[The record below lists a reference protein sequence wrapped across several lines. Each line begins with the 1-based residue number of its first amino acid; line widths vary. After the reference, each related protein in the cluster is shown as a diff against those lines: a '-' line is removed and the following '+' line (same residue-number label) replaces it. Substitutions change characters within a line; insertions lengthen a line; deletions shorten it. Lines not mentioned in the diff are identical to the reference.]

1 VRLALLFVSG
11 CAMLSTRA
19 ETATRDMRLNVTI
32 DSTDAGTHVVANLG
46 GPFGDPDLG
55 PDDSLA
61 LLIDGATIVTGSVSS
76 LTLDV
81 APRGGEFAFALHH
94 PGDHDATATVILVPP
109 SNIHATSV
117 SGKLILDWTPHEDG
131 GTTTITVK
139 GTCIEPHE
147 ISVLTDT
154 GHYELEGAQL
164 QTLPAPCAITLGLSR
179 SSMTTVSFADSP
191 FMFASLAQSETAEGT
206 WTP

>member
-1 VRLALLFVSG
+1 
-11 CAMLSTRA
+11 MLSTRQ

-32 DSTDAGTHVVANLG
+32 DSSDKGTHVIANLG

-61 LLIDGATIVTGSVSS
+61 LLIDGATIVTGAVPS

-94 PGDHDATATVILVPP
+94 EGDHDVTATAMLVPP
-109 SNIHATSV
+109 SNIHATSA
-117 SGKLILDWTPHEDG
+117 SGKLVLDWTPHENG

-139 GTCIEPHE
+139 GTCIQPHE

-154 GHYELEGAQL
+154 GHYELEAAQL
-164 QTLPAPCAITLGLSR
+164 QTLPAACAITLGLSR
-179 SSMTTVSFADSP
+179 SSMTTVAFANTP
-191 FMFASLAQSETAEGT
+191 FMYATLAQSETAEGT